1 MTDLSGF
8 NQSSSGDY
16 SDWATGATNHV
27 QDAFGTPGAQ
37 LNLGPIELTALDVI
51 GWNLTASGLAL
62 ETGVVP
68 EPGSLALLG
77 FGLIAVAGYRK
88 RSQKAE

>member
-1 MTDLSGF
+1 M
-8 NQSSSGDY
+8 
-16 SDWATGATNHV
+16 
-27 QDAFGTPGAQ
+27 
-37 LNLGPIELTALDVI
+37 NLGPIELTALDVI